1 MCMTKS
7 IMFIDDDQDD
17 VEIFSD
23 ALRNLDP
30 GVEITVAENGLKA
43 LDLLNNKL
51 PGLIVLD
58 LNMPFLDGKQTFE
71 EIKANPKFGDVPI
84 IIFTSSVNPAD
95 RMMFDTLGISFIT
108 KPDTV
113 AGIDTVVGVMLDHC

>member
-71 EIKANPKFGDVPI
+71 KIKANPKLGDVPI

>member
-1 MCMTKS
+1 
-7 IMFIDDDQDD
+7 
-17 VEIFSD
+17 
-23 ALRNLDP
+23 
-30 GVEITVAENGLKA
+30 
-43 LDLLNNKL
+43 
-51 PGLIVLD
+51 
-58 LNMPFLDGKQTFE
+58 
-71 EIKANPKFGDVPI
+71 VPI

>member
-1 MCMTKS
+1 MTKS

-71 EIKANPKFGDVPI
+71 KIKANPKFGDVPI

>member
-1 MCMTKS
+1 MRKN
-7 IMFIDDDQDD
+7 IMFVDDDQDD
-17 VEIFSD
+17 IEIFSD

-43 LDLLNNKL
+43 LDMLNNKR
-51 PGLIVLD
+51 PSLIVLD

-71 EIKANPKFGDVPI
+71 KIKANPQLENVPI
-84 IIFTSSVNPAD
+84 IIFTSSINPAD
-95 RMMFDTLGISFIT
+95 RAMFDESGISFLS

-113 AGIDTVVGVMLDHC
+113 AGVDCAVAVMLDHC

>member
-1 MCMTKS
+1 MTKS
-7 IMFIDDDQDD
+7 IMFVDDDQDD

-71 EIKANPKFGDVPI
+71 KIKANPKFGDVPI

>member
-1 MCMTKS
+1 MTKS
-7 IMFIDDDQDD
+7 IMFVDDDQDD

-71 EIKANPKFGDVPI
+71 KIKANPKLGDVPI

>member
-1 MCMTKS
+1 LCMTKS
-7 IMFIDDDQDD
+7 IMFVDDDQDD

-71 EIKANPKFGDVPI
+71 KIKANPKFGDVPI

>member
-7 IMFIDDDQDD
+7 IMFVDDDQDD

-71 EIKANPKFGDVPI
+71 KIKANPKLGDVPI

>member
-7 IMFIDDDQDD
+7 IMFVDDDQDD

-71 EIKANPKFGDVPI
+71 KIKANPKFGDVPI

>member
-1 MCMTKS
+1 
-7 IMFIDDDQDD
+7 MFVDDDQDD

-71 EIKANPKFGDVPI
+71 KIKANPKFGDVPI